1 MAAQCELKDSIGTTF
16 AMVMADYVF
25 TYGICGFGESC
36 QVDANHPVPSRH
48 V

>member
-1 MAAQCELKDSIGTTF
+1 MAAQCELKDSTGTTF

-25 TYGICGFGESC
+25 SYGICGFGESC
-36 QVDANHPVPSRH
+36 QVDANHPVASRH